1 MLKKILVAI
10 DRSPMG
16 REVFNQALSLAKAT
30 GGSIMLLHI
39 LSYDDKGSPVM
50 LANYPYFDVG
60 MNDAA
65 RQLYQEQWREFENQG
80 LGMLNRFA
88 DEAKVAGVEV
98 ELTQIPGSP
107 SSSICQVAKN
117 WEADLIV
124 MGRRGFSG
132 FKELIL
138 GSVSNY
144 VLHHAPCSVFIHHH
158 EEVKDTQVS
167 SHSEVRNQKSEIR
180 SQKSEVKN

>member
-30 GGSIMLLHI
+30 GGSVMLLHI
-39 LSYDDKGSPVM
+39 LSYDDKGSPLM
-50 LANYPYFDVG
+50 LANYPYLDVG

-65 RQLYQEQWREFENQG
+65 RQLYQEQWQEFEHQG
-80 LGMLNRFA
+80 LDMLHRFA
-88 DEAKVAGVEV
+88 DEAKAAGVEA
-98 ELTQIPGSP
+98 EFTQIPGSP
-107 SSSICQVAKN
+107 SSAICRMAKT

-158 EEVKDTQVS
+158 EEATEAQVS
-167 SHSEVRNQKSEIR
+167 SHTEEEEKSLAL
-180 SQKSEVKN
+180 